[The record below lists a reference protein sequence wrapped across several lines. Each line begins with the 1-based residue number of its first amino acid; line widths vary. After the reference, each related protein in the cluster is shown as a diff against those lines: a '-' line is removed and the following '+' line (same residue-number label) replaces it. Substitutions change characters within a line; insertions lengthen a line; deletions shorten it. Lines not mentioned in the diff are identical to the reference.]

1 MIDNVS
7 DTLYTTRV
15 GMLSTPGAEGRPTH
29 ERRSGHGA
37 GSGMLWGLQRVI
49 PEAPEGE
56 RTQLKMR
63 TGIVFTL
70 TGNDRVGIVE
80 EVTGLLLGLDG
91 NVETSR
97 MARLGGEFAILMLVS
112 LPEEQVDHLSAVFE
126 TLQSEGY
133 RVTVT
138 RTETGVVDHAGWRPY
153 ILEVNGAD
161 HEGIVHEIAQ
171 GLSKWG
177 INIESMETGTSRAPV
192 SATTLFHLTASV
204 AVPPGLAEGD
214 WIPAVEEAGHDA
226 NVDVKVAPAQES

>member
-1 MIDNVS
+1 
-7 DTLYTTRV
+7 
-15 GMLSTPGAEGRPTH
+15 
-29 ERRSGHGA
+29 
-37 GSGMLWGLQRVI
+37 
-49 PEAPEGE
+49 
-56 RTQLKMR
+56 MR

-97 MARLGGEFAILMLVS
+97 MARLGGEFAILMLSS
-112 LPEEQVDHLSAVFE
+112 LPEEQVGRLDAAFE
-126 TLQSEGY
+126 ALESEGY
-133 RVTVT
+133 KVTVT
-138 RTETGVVDHAGWRPY
+138 RTETGTADRAGWRPY
-153 ILEVNGAD
+153 ILEVDGAD

-204 AVPPGLAEGD
+204 AVPPDLAEAD

-226 NVDVKVAPAQES
+226 NVDVKVAPAQEP